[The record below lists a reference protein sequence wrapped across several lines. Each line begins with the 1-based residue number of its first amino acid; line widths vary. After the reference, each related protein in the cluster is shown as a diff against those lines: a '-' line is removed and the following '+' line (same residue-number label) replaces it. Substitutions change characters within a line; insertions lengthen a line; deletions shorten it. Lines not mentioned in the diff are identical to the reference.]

1 MDAGG
6 QPPEHISQK
15 TYKQVRTKYESVW
28 SFVHTMKAAFSAA
41 FLLQRRV
48 FSCPLFL
55 FAGEM
60 QEQFSIIS
68 LKRRRT
74 R

>member
-15 TYKQVRTKYESVW
+15 TYKQVRTEYESVW

-41 FLLQRRV
+41 FLLRRRV
-48 FSCPLFL
+48 FSRPLFL

-68 LKRRRT
+68 SKRRRT